1 MVVVVVYFQCGS
13 CGFLVTVVVV
23 IDFGYGSYGLVVVVA
38 MVVDIGYGFGCGSGL
53 WLWL

>member
-1 MVVVVVYFQCGS
+1 MVYFQCGS

-23 IDFGYGSYGLVVVVA
+23 IDFGYGSCGLVVLVA